1 MAIAKIYI
9 ISDTHFGH
17 KNILRY
23 RTHERF
29 PEFVGAEMTPQEH
42 DQKLEE
48 RILETVNRKDTL
60 WMLGDS
66 FFSMDSLDVLRRIRT
81 RVARL
86 NLVLGNHCFQ
96 NCSAGEG
103 LATVFRENLADRI
116 EGMVKLKISGGG
128 KFAAAWLTH
137 TPMHP
142 TEIFKGNVNI
152 HGHTHAKVIDDPLY
166 FNANCENLDFR
177 PVELSRISQGYRG
190 ELIKRGWVRHAACE

>member
-1 MAIAKIYI
+1 MAVARIFI

-29 PEFVGAEMTPQEH
+29 PEFVTADMTREEH
-42 DQKLEE
+42 DAKLEE
-48 RILETVNRKDTL
+48 RILETVNSKDTL

-66 FFSMDSLDVLRRIRT
+66 FFTVESLAVLRRIRA
-81 RVARL
+81 RVAHL

-96 NCSAGEG
+96 NCPRGEG
-103 LATVFRENLADRI
+103 LETVVREKLADRI

-128 KFAAAWLTH
+128 KFASAWLTH
-137 TPMHP
+137 APMHP
-142 TEIFKGNVNI
+142 SEIFKGNVNI

-166 FNANCENLDFR
+166 FNANCENLGFR
-177 PVELSRISQGYRG
+177 PVELQQISQGYRG
-190 ELIKRGWVRHAACE
+190 ELIKRGWVR